1 MDHTVFRWINDL
13 VTSTTWAN
21 GLMEFYAKSGIAL
34 FALFLIAGYLH
45 GRIRGDRRLVAASI
59 WAGGAPLIGLLVAQA
74 IGRSVD
80 RSRPYNTLDNVHL
93 LLSKTA
99 DFSFPSD
106 HATVAGAVAVGLFMI
121 DRRLGLIS
129 GLGALLMAFARVYVG
144 AHYPGDVLAG
154 LVIGGAVAA
163 AGWYLVVPVLDRGL
177 AWVEKWPI
185 GRLATGSAPEGS
197 SDD

>member
-13 VTSTTWAN
+13 VTETTWAN

-34 FALFLIAGYLH
+34 FAVFLVAGYLH
-45 GRIRGDRRLVAASI
+45 GRSRGNRRMVAASI
-59 WAGGAPLIGLLVAQA
+59 WAGGAPLVGVLVAQT

-106 HATVAGAVAVGLFMI
+106 HATVAGAVAVGLFMV

-129 GLGALLMAFARVYVG
+129 GLGALMMAFARVYVG

-163 AGWYLVVPVLDRGL
+163 AGWHLVVPVLDRVL
-177 AWVEKWPI
+177 ERVEKWPI
-185 GRLATGSAPEGS
+185 GRFAIGSTS
-197 SDD
+197 V